1 MSLSSGHSIDRI
13 RRQVMVGAVAAM
25 VSSTMDQAV
34 ATAMESHLPTTDSLP
49 RELALALER
58 GHPLLVM
65 VSLDGCPFCK
75 IARENYLI
83 PLQREQGLPI
93 VQIDMR
99 GRHLVQGFNGPQQTQ
114 EGLSRSWA
122 IKVAPTVLFFGRGA
136 QEVAE
141 RLVGGYLPDFY
152 GAYLDERVRRARAS
166 LHS

>member
-1 MSLSSGHSIDRI
+1 MSLASGHSMNPI
-13 RRQVMVGAVAAM
+13 RRQLMVGTVAAV
-25 VSSTMDQAV
+25 VSGGMGQAAAIAV
-34 ATAMESHLPTTDSLP
+34 DGHLPSTDSLP

-58 GHPLLVM
+58 GQPLLVM

-99 GRHLVQGFNGPQQTQ
+99 SRQLVQGFTGPQQTQ

-122 IKVAPTVLFFGRGA
+122 IKVAPTVLFFGCGG
-136 QEVAE
+136 QEIAE

-166 LHS
+166 LH

>member
-1 MSLSSGHSIDRI
+1 MSLASGHPMNPI
-13 RRQVMVGAVAAM
+13 RRQVMLGAVAAV
-25 VSSTMDQAV
+25 VSSAMDQAM
-34 ATAMESHLPTTDSLP
+34 ATAIESHLPTTDSLQ
-49 RELALALER
+49 RDLAMALER

-75 IARENYLI
+75 IARENYLV

-99 GRHLVQGFNGPQQTQ
+99 GRQLVQGFNGPQQTQ